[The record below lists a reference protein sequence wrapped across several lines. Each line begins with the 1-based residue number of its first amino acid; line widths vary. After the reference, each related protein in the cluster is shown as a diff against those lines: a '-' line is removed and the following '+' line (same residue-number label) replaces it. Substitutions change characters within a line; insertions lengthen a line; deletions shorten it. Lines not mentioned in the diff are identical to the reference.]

1 MDTDV
6 LLNGRH
12 HYGSSGG
19 LYAWYAAQLLGNQT
33 IQAFGCFGF
42 DFQEVRI
49 GPGDV
54 MTFEHLRK
62 GAYFFGESHVVL
74 RVLDTDPY
82 EGRDVHSKLSGIN
95 PGKEPYYNS
104 LLFKLPDSFGDGRL
118 GESDRGSEVDLAHSS
133 VVLKQTDKLII
144 YRVNGHMA

>member
-54 MTFEHLRK
+54 MTFEYLRK
-62 GAYFFGESHVVL
+62 RAYFFGEPYVVL
-74 RVLDTDPY
+74 WVLDTDAY
-82 EGRDVHSKLSGIN
+82 EGGDVHSKFSGIN
-95 PGKEPYYNS
+95 PGQKSDYDT
-104 LLFKLPDSFGDGRL
+104 LLLKLPDSFGDGRL

-144 YRVNGHMA
+144 YRINGHMA